1 MKLVIGIV
9 GSDDASAVLDA
20 LNKAHFITTRLSTT
34 GGFLRAGNV
43 TLLVGVEDSDV
54 PAVLEI
60 FKDYSSKRT
69 QYTAAAAPFTGDG
82 FLAATPVPVTVGGAT
97 VFVLDVAEFQKF

>member
-1 MKLVIGIV
+1 MKLVIGVV

-20 LNKAHFITTRLSTT
+20 LNKARFTATRLSTT

-43 TLLVGVEDSDV
+43 TLLIGVEDGSV
-54 PAVLEI
+54 PAVLNI

-69 QYTAAAAPFTGDG
+69 QYTAAAAPFAGDG
-82 FLAATPVPVTVGGAT
+82 FLAASPVEVTVGGAT
-97 VFVLDVAEFQKF
+97 VFVLDVASFQKF